1 MADLFKKKDAAA
13 EQTAPVAAD
22 ANAEAPAPKADKKAK
37 SNKKQQ
43 KALEPNQ
50 MNFLEQYSLVVEG
63 KKKNLDLAKILK
75 PLIAVAVVVLA
86 IFVLLEVVLIG
97 FKARNKSLEKYI
109 NDPQNTASYNEAKA
123 TKDETDQVNT
133 QKANIESCIAA
144 IDSYPNVGKDFFT
157 AIANTATNNGVTISN
172 YGYSNMTGI
181 ISMSCSSKAISPAT
195 TGISQFVRDLE
206 KLGLFDNVTYTG
218 FSGSGEGGYSFQIS
232 CVCLGDKKADVPEVD
247 ADAQA
252 QAEETVENDAAA
264 PAEEG

>member
-22 ANAEAPAPKADKKAK
+22 ANAEAPAPKAEKKAK

-43 KALEPNQ
+43 KALESNK

-63 KKKNLDLAKILK
+63 KKKNLDLAKVLK

-86 IFVLLEVVLIG
+86 VFILIEVILLG

-109 NDPQNTASYNEAKA
+109 NNEQNVATYNEALA
-123 TKDETDQVNT
+123 TKEKADSARA
-133 QKANIESCIAA
+133 QKANMEAVINA
-144 IDSYPNVGKDFFT
+144 IDSYPNVDAKFFE
-157 AIANTATNNGVTISN
+157 AIGNTATKNGVTVVS
-172 YGYSNMTGI
+172 YGYANDTGFLTAQCTSN
-181 ISMSCSSKAISPAT
+181 AIAPNT

-206 KLGLFDNVTYTG
+206 GLGLFDSVTYTG
-218 FSGSGEGGYSFQIS
+218 FSGSTEGGYSFSIS
-232 CVCLGDKKADVPEVD
+232 AVCKGDANAPVVEAPIP
-247 ADAQA
+247 
-252 QAEETVENDAAA
+252 AEETTEA

>member
-43 KALEPNQ
+43 KALEPNK

-109 NDPQNTASYNEAKA
+109 NDEQNVASYNEALSTKEKA
-123 TKDETDQVNT
+123 ESAKT
-133 QKANIESCIAA
+133 QKANMEALINA
-144 IDSYPNVGKDFFT
+144 IDSYPNVDAKFFE
-157 AIANTATNNGVTISN
+157 AIGNTATKDGVTVSN
-172 YGYSNMTGI
+172 YGYTSDTGF
-181 ISMSCSSKAISPAT
+181 ISLQCSANAIAPAT

-206 KLGLFDNVTYTG
+206 GLGLFENVTYNS
-218 FSGSGEGGYSFQIS
+218 FSGGNEGGYSFSITAT
-232 CVCLGDKKADVPEVD
+232 CKGDANAPVVEAPTP
-247 ADAQA
+247 
-252 QAEETVENDAAA
+252 AEETEA

>member
-109 NDPQNTASYNEAKA
+109 NDPQNVATYNEALSTKEKA
-123 TKDETDQVNT
+123 DSART
-133 QKANIESCIAA
+133 QKANMEAVINA
-144 IDSYPNVGKDFFT
+144 IDSYPNVDAKFFE
-157 AIANTATNNGVTISN
+157 AIGNTATKNGVTVSN
-172 YGYSNMTGI
+172 YGYANDTGFLSLQCTSN
-181 ISMSCSSKAISPAT
+181 AISPDT
-195 TGISQFVRDLE
+195 TGISQFVRDME
-206 KLGLFDNVTYTG
+206 KLGLFDNVTYNA
-218 FSGSGEGGYSFQIS
+218 FSGGNEGGYSFSITAT
-232 CVCLGDKKADVPEVD
+232 CKGDANAPVVEAPTP
-247 ADAQA
+247 
-252 QAEETVENDAAA
+252 AEETTEA

>member
-22 ANAEAPAPKADKKAK
+22 ANAEAPAPKAEKKAK

-109 NDPQNTASYNEAKA
+109 NDPQNVASYNEAKA
-123 TKDETDQVNT
+123 TKEETDKVNT
-133 QKANIESCIAA
+133 QKANIEACIKA
-144 IDSYPNVGKDFFT
+144 IDSYPNVGKDFFES
-157 AIANTATNNGVTISN
+157 IANTATKNGVSISE
-172 YGYSNMTGI
+172 YGYVNTNGYLSL
-181 ISMSCSSKAISPAT
+181 SCSSNAISPNT

-206 KLGLFDNVTYTG
+206 GLGLFDSIEYNG
-218 FSGSGEGGYSFQIS
+218 FSGSGEGGYSFSITA
-232 CVCLGDKKADVPEVD
+232 VCKLDANAPVVEAPEVP
-247 ADAQA
+247 
-252 QAEETVENDAAA
+252 AEETEA

>member
-22 ANAEAPAPKADKKAK
+22 ANAEAPAPKAEKKAK

-97 FKARNKSLEKYI
+97 FKARNKSLEKFI
-109 NDPQNTASYNEAKA
+109 NDEQNVASYNEAVA
-123 TKDETDQVNT
+123 TKEKIDLANT
-133 QKANIESCIAA
+133 QKANMEAA
-144 IDSYPNVGKDFFT
+144 MNAIKTYANVDSTFFT
-157 AIANTATNNGVTISN
+157 SIANTATKNGVTISN
-172 YGYSNMTGI
+172 YNYIGDSG
-181 ISMSCSSKAISPAT
+181 SLSLSCSATAISPDT
-195 TGISQFVRDLE
+195 TGISQFVRDLGG
-206 KLGLFDNVTYTG
+206 LGIFDSVNYNT
-218 FSGSGEGGYSFQIS
+218 FSGSPEGGYSFEIG
-232 CVCLGDKKADVPEVD
+232 CIFKPD
-247 ADAQA
+247 ANAPVVEA
-252 QAEETVENDAAA
+252 PTPAEETTEA